1 MTKGIVLRETGAPE
15 TLRYESV
22 SVGVPAANEIKLRQT
37 AIGVNFHDVYVRT
50 GLYKTLNL
58 PGIPG
63 LEAVGAVQQIGSGVR
78 HLKIGDRVAYVT
90 GAYGAYA
97 EERLIAAD
105 RVVLLP
111 KDIDDRTAA
120 ATLLKGLTA
129 RMLLTKIH
137 LIKSGHIC
145 LVHAAAGGIGRL
157 LCQWATHL
165 GAYVIGTVGSEQKAA
180 MALMSGCKQ
189 VILYRKENFA
199 QRVHELTQ
207 GRGASAVFDSVGRD
221 TFDGSLQ
228 CLAIRGHLI
237 NFGQSSGT
245 VEPLVLSRLA
255 EKSNTLSRPVLFHYI
270 EVFQER
276 NDMANHVFEAL
287 RNRVIS
293 ADIGAE
299 FSLSEAAQ
307 AHRGL
312 ESRATSGSTI
322 LIP

>member
-1 MTKGIVLRETGAPE
+1 MTKGIVLHETGAPA
-15 TLRYESV
+15 TLRYESI
-22 SVGVPAANEIKLRQT
+22 SVGVPAPNEIKLRQT
-37 AIGVNFHDVYVRT
+37 AIGVNFHDVYVRS

-63 LEAVGAVQQIGSGVR
+63 LEAVGVVQMVGSSVR
-78 HLKIGDRVAYVT
+78 HLSIGNRVAYAT

-120 ATLLKGLTA
+120 ATLVKGLTA
-129 RMLLTKIH
+129 RMLLFKVHT
-137 LIKSGHIC
+137 IKTGEIC

-165 GAYVIGTVGSEQKAA
+165 GAYVIGTAGSEQKAA
-180 MALMSGCKQ
+180 TALMSGCKQ

-207 GRGASAVFDSVGRD
+207 GRGASVVYDSVGRD

-237 NFGQSSGT
+237 NFGQSSGP
-245 VEPLVLSRLA
+245 VEPLAPSRLA
-255 EKSNTLSRPVLFHYI
+255 EKSNTLSRPILFHYI
-270 EVFQER
+270 EDAQER
-276 NDMANHVFEAL
+276 DDMACHVFEAL
-287 RNRVIS
+287 RTRVIS

-299 FSLSEAAQ
+299 FPLRKAAQ
-307 AHRGL
+307 AHRVL
-312 ESRATSGSTI
+312 EARATSGSTI